1 MTKYKVFVYGTLK
14 SNQPNNYVL
23 QNGGAY
29 LENSPQKKEFK
40 PAKLISKAET
50 IQKYPLVIASKYNIP
65 YLLDKPG
72 VGYQIKG
79 EVYEIDDLLLAILD
93 DFEGHPDYYLRRE
106 ESVKLQ
112 LDAEKEQ
119 VQCWTYFLPKFK
131 VEMLELQF
139 LSDYR

>member
-1 MTKYKVFVYGTLK
+1 MVLHKVFVYGTLK

-29 LENSPQKKEFK
+29 LEELKTTKNVEFQ
-40 PAKLISKAET
+40 PAKFISKAET
-50 IQKYPLVIASKYNIP
+50 IEKYPLVIASKFNIP

-72 VGYQIKG
+72 LGHKIQG
-79 EVYEIDDLLLAILD
+79 EIYEIDDLLLEILD

-106 ESVKLQ
+106 ELVMQ
-112 LDAEKEQ
+112 PEVNAEK
-119 VQCWTYFLPKFK
+119 CWTYFLPKFK